1 MTDGMPFRSL
11 FERFDAA
18 CSDTPL
24 ANNGRGQAER
34 SEGKVEINARMHRI
48 EYLHDM
54 THLPSANPDL
64 WASCDKNLFTG
75 ASLSVEV

>member
-1 MTDGMPFRSL
+1 MTDGMPFRSP

-54 THLPSANPDL
+54 THLLYQVPIRTSGQVVTRI
-64 WASCDKNLFTG
+64 S
-75 ASLSVEV
+75 SLEQV